1 VTGLPEVTGRIVVQ
15 GNGAIIQRTGAAE
28 FRILDV
34 GAAGDLTLDRVTIKG
49 GKVTFTSVPAPFFS
63 DGGAGIRVLGSGKL
77 TITNGTVTQN
87 TCTGAVCLGG
97 GILAYDDV
105 SQGDAGRQQH
115 ENAAQ
120 GALTRRVADAVLRWN
135 RRRG

>member
-1 VTGLPEVTGRIVVQ
+1 MVTGLPEVTGRIVVQ

-34 GAAGDLTLDRVTIKG
+34 GAAGDLTLDRVTIKE
-49 GKVTFTSVPAPFFS
+49 
-63 DGGAGIRVLGSGKL
+63 
-77 TITNGTVTQN
+77 
-87 TCTGAVCLGG
+87 
-97 GILAYDDV
+97 
-105 SQGDAGRQQH
+105 GDAGRQQH

-120 GALTRRVADAVLRWN
+120 GALTRRVADAVLRWD